1 MTGNKHNKNI
11 KNQISRPGGD
21 RPLGGKVKN
30 RSGQVLLIV
39 IMLLATA
46 LTIALSTS
54 FRSTTETQVT
64 KLEEESQ
71 KALAAAEAGIE
82 AALKQ
87 GTITNIG
94 ALSADLSGYSGAAT
108 CDTSYNK
115 TYFISPLLQK
125 DEQYTFYFADYDAG
139 LNSFSNYWS
148 GNLTVYFM
156 LGSDPVA
163 LELTTIGSS
172 GTITHYLLDPDNL
185 IHADSGKTSVTS
197 GNYSLNGVTF
207 SRQST
212 PISLSNT
219 KLVIARVFSS
229 STKIGLDGG
238 GTILKSQGKTCDSE
252 AVASGTNVTKKVT
265 LFQSYPQI
273 PAEFFVTSF

>member
-1 MTGNKHNKNI
+1 MISNKRNK
-11 KNQISRPGGD
+11 QTE
-21 RPLGGKVKN
+21 
-30 RSGQVLLIV
+30 GQVLLLSL
-39 IMLLATA
+39 MLIATV
-46 LTIALSTS
+46 LTVFLSVS
-54 FRSTTETQVT
+54 FKSTTETQIT
-64 KLEEESQ
+64 KLEEENQ

-94 ALSADLSGYSGAAT
+94 ALSADLNGYSGVAT

-125 DEQYTFYFADYDAG
+125 DKQYTFYFADYNASS
-139 LNSFSNYWS
+139 NSFSNYWS

-156 LGSDPVA
+156 SGSDPVA
-163 LELTTIGSS
+163 LELTTIGNS

-185 IHADSGKTSVTS
+185 IPANSGKTPVTS
-197 GNYSLNGVTF
+197 YNYYSLNGVAF
-207 SRQST
+207 SRKSIS
-212 PISLSNT
+212 ISLSNT

-238 GTILKSQGKTCDSE
+238 GTILKSQGKTCTST
-252 AVASGTNVTKKVT
+252 ATSTTSTKKVI

-273 PAEFFVTSF
+273 PADFFVTSF